1 MDSFTAS
8 SCITSFQVEVG
19 IFAPKTTTMGLLEN
33 ILSVFP
39 AMKLDGEYD
48 MGMDGNMTADL
59 LRFQRVQLF
68 EFFRTES
75 RN

>member
-19 IFAPKTTTMGLLEN
+19 IFTPKTTTMGLLEN

-39 AMKLDGEYD
+39 AVKLDGEYD
-48 MGMDGNMTADL
+48 MGMDGNMFL
-59 LRFQRVQLF
+59 
-68 EFFRTES
+68 EM
-75 RN
+75 